1 MCTVRAMKSCREESS
16 CLCSLRNCGCLSSVC
31 TCSAPPTQSRDVAT
45 NNETHLATP
54 KPECSWVDDYNRI
67 NSNLSTF
74 VNVARAYANYREK
87 DKEAMSRFK
96 STTEQLVESYTENMQ
111 SRIENCFGKTMDV
124 LKLAQRETSREDVEA
139 RVRALKEERN
149 NDICPFIDQQTTVL
163 SNYLQTSVAQL
174 NQSLQQ
180 NITQFYTELQ
190 SRGDTLLPSLSPSK
204 YDLSSLY
211 KTVRQFITEGFG
223 KEQKDWV
230 PYPQLYPPG
239 TLIHMRNNTS
249 IGKRDDYELLEAVAD
264 RLEKKEQPVG
274 MGKEENVELV
284 EVEKSEVD
292 HYSMDSSLIEDHR
305 MGNYV
310 WGLCKYYD
318 SHKRDSSFC

>member
-1 MCTVRAMKSCREESS
+1 MCNCR
-16 CLCSLRNCGCLSSVC
+16 R
-31 TCSAPPTQSRDVAT
+31 APPTQSRDVAT
-45 NNETHLATP
+45 NREETQLATT
-54 KPECSWVDDYNRI
+54 KPECSWIDDYNRI
-67 NSNLSTF
+67 NSNISSF
-74 VNVARAYANYREK
+74 VHVARAYANYREK
-87 DKEAMSRFK
+87 DKEAMNRFK
-96 STTEQLVESYTENMQ
+96 SMAGKLVESYTENMQ
-111 SRIENCFGKTMDV
+111 SRIENSADKTIDL
-124 LKLAQRETSREDVEA
+124 LKLTQRGTSQEDMDA
-139 RVRALKEERN
+139 RVRALKEVRD
-149 NDICPFIDQQTTVL
+149 NDICPFIDQQTAGL

-180 NITQFYTELQ
+180 DITQFHKELQ
-190 SRGDTLLPSLSPSK
+190 SMGDTLLPPLSPSK
-204 YDLSSLY
+204 YDLGSLY

-223 KEQKDWV
+223 KEQKDWF

-264 RLEKKEQPVG
+264 RLEKKERPAG

-284 EVEKSEVD
+284 EVEKSEFD

>member
-124 LKLAQRETSREDVEA
+124 LKLAQRETSREDVEVG
-139 RVRALKEERN
+139 VRALKEE
-149 NDICPFIDQQTTVL
+149 
-163 SNYLQTSVAQL
+163 
-174 NQSLQQ
+174 
-180 NITQFYTELQ
+180 
-190 SRGDTLLPSLSPSK
+190 
-204 YDLSSLY
+204 
-211 KTVRQFITEGFG
+211 
-223 KEQKDWV
+223 
-230 PYPQLYPPG
+230 
-239 TLIHMRNNTS
+239 
-249 IGKRDDYELLEAVAD
+249 
-264 RLEKKEQPVG
+264 
-274 MGKEENVELV
+274 
-284 EVEKSEVD
+284 
-292 HYSMDSSLIEDHR
+292 
-305 MGNYV
+305 
-310 WGLCKYYD
+310 
-318 SHKRDSSFC
+318 